1 MAAHAENVNGQIF
14 VTLRGEESSVRH
26 ICSLSARTAKIV
38 LAVLSVA
45 VIVAVCIS
53 VPVAIGGEGQTGRPN
68 NMQDLFGL
76 ENNIFDKISIEKDSD
91 NRK

>member
-38 LAVLSVA
+38 LALSVA
-45 VIVAVCIS
+45 VIVALCIA
-53 VPVAIGGEGQTGRPN
+53 VPVAIYGASTGEGQTGRPN
-68 NMQDLFGL
+68 NM
-76 ENNIFDKISIEKDSD
+76 K
-91 NRK
+91 

>member
-45 VIVAVCIS
+45 VIVALCIA
-53 VPVAIGGEGQTGRPN
+53 VPVAIYGASTGEGQILVGTSSN
-68 NMQDLFGL
+68 
-76 ENNIFDKISIEKDSD
+76 
-91 NRK
+91 

>member
-45 VIVAVCIS
+45 VVVAVCIS
-53 VPVAIGGEGQTGRPN
+53 VPVAIGGASTGEGQTGRPN
-68 NMQDLFGL
+68 NMQDLFGS
-76 ENNIFDKISIEKDSD
+76 ENNIFDK
-91 NRK
+91 